1 MDHDWDGF
9 YTSMKRLSRFV
20 AQVQTG
26 KTYTVTYTGTP
37 PKNMRYTLRSDTG
50 TKGVVVKVPYPNAGA
65 YSVSVDSKIVEPL
78 GWDSATRKPKLI
90 DVNTAVCGTNRF
102 VGVENYLEFFL
113 EPGCIVVIAPR
124 DAILSSVRLQ
134 WTAAEFFEG
143 DGVTTF
149 CQRMASVL
157 GIDASRIKVVS
168 VFEGSLNISFQIL
181 SDPATVTTPS
191 ADGSGSA
198 QSSSTA
204 AMTELLNINE
214 KLMTT
219 LATGSTVLGGALLE
233 VQSTM

>member
-37 PKNMRYTLRSDTG
+37 PKNMRYTLRSDSG

-65 YSVSVDSKIVEPL
+65 YSVSINSVIIQPL

-90 DVNTAVCGTNRF
+90 DTATAVCGTNRF
-102 VGVENYLEFFL
+102 VGVENYLEFYL
-113 EPGCIVVIAPR
+113 TPGCIAVIAAR

-134 WTAAEFFEG
+134 WTAVEFFEG

-168 VFEGSLNISFQIL
+168 VYEGSLNVNFQIL
-181 SDPATVTTPS
+181 SDPATVTANS
-191 ADGSGSA
+191 DGAVVAS
-198 QSSSTA
+198 QA
-204 AMTELLNINE
+204 AITDLKAINE
-214 KLMTT
+214 KLLTS
-219 LATGSTVLGGALLE
+219 LAVGSTAFGGALLE
-233 VQSTM
+233 V

>member
-37 PKNMRYTLRSDTG
+37 PKNMRYTLRSDSG

-65 YSVSVDSKIVEPL
+65 YSVSINSVIIQPL
-78 GWDSATRKPKLI
+78 GWDSATRKPKII
-90 DVNTAVCGTNRF
+90 DTATAVCGTNRF
-102 VGVENYLEFFL
+102 VGVENYLEFYL
-113 EPGCIVVIAPR
+113 TPGCIAVIAAR

-168 VFEGSLNISFQIL
+168 VYEGSLNVNFQIL
-181 SDPATVTTPS
+181 SDPATVTANS
-191 ADGSGSA
+191 DGVV
-198 QSSSTA
+198 A
-204 AMTELLNINE
+204 ASQAAITDLKAINE
-214 KLMTT
+214 KLLTS
-219 LATGSTVLGGALLE
+219 LAVGSTAFGGALLE
-233 VQSTM
+233 V

>member
-37 PKNMRYTLRSDTG
+37 PKNMRYTLRSDSG

-65 YSVSVDSKIVEPL
+65 YSVSINSVIIQPL

-90 DVNTAVCGTNRF
+90 DTATAVCGTNRF
-102 VGVENYLEFFL
+102 VGVENYLEFYL
-113 EPGCIVVIAPR
+113 TPGCIAVIAAR

-134 WTAAEFFEG
+134 WTAVEFFEG

-168 VFEGSLNISFQIL
+168 VYEGSLNVNFQIL
-181 SDPATVTTPS
+181 SDPATVTANAVGAVIAS
-191 ADGSGSA
+191 
-198 QSSSTA
+198 QA
-204 AMTELLNINE
+204 AITDLKAINE
-214 KLMTT
+214 KLLTS
-219 LATGSTVLGGALLE
+219 LAVGSTAFGGALLE
-233 VQSTM
+233 V